1 MNKNPLSVILENDAE
16 LGRNIMTNMKLAF
29 ADGALSS
36 SHKALIAMAIDA
48 AEGSPEGVRS
58 LAKQA
63 LAAGATREEIMETL
77 RVVYAVCGG
86 SSMFTAAAALD
97 GVI

>member
-1 MNKNPLSVILENDAE
+1 MSKNPLSIILENDAE
-16 LGRNIMTNMKLAF
+16 LGRNIMQNMKLAF
-29 ADGALSS
+29 DDGALSA

-48 AEGSPEGVRS
+48 ALSAPEGVRS

-86 SSMFTAAAALD
+86 ASMFAAAAGLD
-97 GVI
+97 GVL

>member
-1 MNKNPLSVILENDAE
+1 MNKNPLSVILENDPE
-16 LGRNIMTNMKLAF
+16 LGRNIMTNMKLAYT
-29 ADGALSS
+29 DGALSA

-48 AEGSPEGVRS
+48 ALGVPEGVRA

-77 RVVYAVCGG
+77 RVVYAICGG
-86 SSMFTAAAALD
+86 SAMFAAAAGLE
-97 GVI
+97 GEL